1 MGDIRTVSR
10 TPESRCCAS
19 MRTIRIAVAIITDA
33 AGRMLVVRKR
43 GTDAFMQPG
52 GKIEAGESPVDAL
65 IRELREELGAT
76 VEAAACVEL
85 GVRSAP
91 AAFEPGIT
99 VEAEIFHVVGVA
111 SVAPG
116 AEIVEFAW
124 IDAGNM
130 QGLALAPLTR
140 DCMLPLLATLF
151 QAPR

>member
-1 MGDIRTVSR
+1 MSK
-10 TPESRCCAS
+10 
-19 MRTIRIAVAIITDA
+19 IRIAVAIITDD

-43 GTDAFMQPG
+43 GTSAFRQPG
-52 GKIEAGESPVDAL
+52 GKIEIGESPVCAL
-65 IRELREELGAT
+65 IRELREELGVV
-76 VEAAACVEL
+76 VEAAACSPL

-99 VEAEIFHVVGVA
+99 VEAETFHVVGVA
-111 SVAPG
+111 SVASG
-116 AEIVEFAW
+116 AEVVELGW

-140 DCMLPLLATLF
+140 DCMLPLLATLI